1 MVNIGMKTNV
11 SYIVAVIA
19 FFVGTYLIFMLTDP
33 IINGLHDYG
42 VLAEQSVEIHAR
54 LDIFDKKNASIDAN
68 TRLFI
73 EKYNAKILKFRAM
86 QEKTPSFWQKDWY
99 SLPVFV
105 LNSQKTRVVWVD
117 YKGKIGSKFSSL

>member
-1 MVNIGMKTNV
+1 MKATV
-11 SYIVAVIA
+11 SYIIVVAV
-19 FFVGTYLIFMLTDP
+19 FFIGVYLIFVSTDT

-42 VLAEQSVEIHAR
+42 TLAEQSVEIHAR
-54 LDIFDKKNASIDAN
+54 LDVFDRKNTSIDAN

-73 EKYNAKILKFRAM
+73 EKYNAKILKFRSM

-105 LNSQKTRVVWVD
+105 LNSQKTRVIWVD

>member
-73 EKYNAKILKFRAM
+73 EKYNAKILNFRAM
-86 QEKTPSFWQKDWY
+86 QKKTPSFWQKDWY

-105 LNSQKTRVVWVD
+105 LNSQKTRVIWVD